1 MKKAIVPML
10 SLLAVTA
17 VGSLFSKPISAKAA
31 ANVNGWDYDS
41 YNPTDHAA
49 DSPFEGCW
57 GNTNTRSMRLTE
69 QAAMFADVPAF
80 GTRGTHKSLFDLSTF
95 EFTVELSHRSNLV
108 LLTFT
113 KTPGGY
119 FSEGNMIANIDIVP
133 ARSNKIDGIT
143 NQYIVCLSA
152 SVNSHNISI
161 EGFNDGTDWA
171 DDNNFKGVAVTAAD
185 NKIHMKFNRVSSEN
199 TEVTV
204 NDRVF
209 TVSNSIL
216 YQQLEN
222 SGLAYNTPSHV
233 VVGGMNGS
241 GFEKIIF
248 EQFTDS
254 KHTEYYSAT
263 GAFGFTKTALS
274 ELKDASIVNSNE
286 AEVFIAKYKTLKYDE
301 LESYDK
307 EWLKNDYQIVQEKYA
322 TARSLSP
329 TYMLEQRV
337 NDLKEACKVI
347 ETKEDISEVE
357 SAIKA
362 VQAAYE
368 EIDASTLSESGKA
381 VYDNSQVEI
390 NNAKAK
396 ISTVA
401 VKIYKET
408 VATYVKAVAAIKDV
422 ETLLKAKDALVAIP
436 VSYSE
441 YFTSEEEFN
450 EQVALINKAKEDFAK
465 KTRSDSKNIT
475 QGNYADILTN
485 DDGSLIVSTDASSQY
500 GDKVNSSG
508 VYFEQP
514 VAYSNFSVTFNVQ
527 ELNSDNTWIALGIM
541 EQPDMFIIADNDSVT
556 NNKGVSFRMQRTSLS
571 TITVEIY
578 VTSMTATRYYD
589 AKLLTTMNIPYQQD
603 VTLKMKN
610 VTKNLGG
617 ILDNY
622 YTISFN
628 DNELNETIKVSKMK
642 TVFPNGDN
650 AYLFFGSYCESRIA
664 YTIKNINGK
673 KPLSDDLKP
682 ASSVPTSNDT
692 AIEYE
697 IGSGNDLSM
706 NLDTKGEM
714 ISSVK
719 IGKKVV
725 SSANY
730 TYENNV
736 LTIKAS
742 ALSKL
747 EEGEQKV
754 VVETAYGSVS
764 WTLTVKTA
772 GSSPV
777 DPEPETPTNNNG
789 CGGSIIATSAI
800 ASTLALA
807 GIGLVIYKKKET
819 K

>member
-1 MKKAIVPML
+1 MKKAIVSML

-31 ANVNGWDYDS
+31 ANANGWDYDA
-41 YNPTDHAA
+41 YNPTDHAS
-49 DSPFEGCW
+49 DSPFTLCW

-69 QAAMFADVPAF
+69 QASMFYDVPAF
-80 GTRGTHKSLFDLSTF
+80 GTRGMHKSTFDLSTF
-95 EFTVELSHRSNLV
+95 EFTIELSNRSNLV
-108 LLTFT
+108 LLTFG
-113 KTPGGY
+113 KTAGVY

-133 ARSNKIDGIT
+133 AKSNKIDGTT
-143 NQYIVCLSA
+143 NQYIVCLS
-152 SVNSHNISI
+152 SSPNNHNISI

-199 TEVTV
+199 TEVTL

-222 SGLAYNTPSHV
+222 SGLAYNTPSYV
-233 VVGGMNGS
+233 MVGGMNGS
-241 GFEKIIF
+241 GFEKVIF

-254 KHTEYYSAT
+254 KHTEYYSST
-263 GAFGFTKTALS
+263 GAFGVTKAAIS
-274 ELKDASIVNSNE
+274 ELKDASLTNGEE
-286 AEVFIAKYKTLKYDE
+286 AEAFLAKYKTLKYNE
-301 LESYDK
+301 LETYDK
-307 EWLKNDYQIVQEKYA
+307 TWLKNDYQVVQEKYA
-322 TARSLSP
+322 TATSLSP
-329 TYMLEQRV
+329 TFMLEQRV
-337 NDLKEACKVI
+337 NDLKEAYEVI
-347 ETKEDISEVE
+347 ETKDDISKVE
-357 SAIKA
+357 SAIEA
-362 VQAAYE
+362 VNKAYE

-381 VYDNSQVEI
+381 IYDDSQVEV
-390 NNAKAK
+390 NKAKAK
-396 ISTVA
+396 ISIVA
-401 VKIYKET
+401 TKIYKET
-408 VATYVKAVAAIKDV
+408 VDAYVKAVAAINDV
-422 ETLLKAKDALVAIP
+422 ETLLKAKEALVAIP
-436 VSYSE
+436 VSYSK
-441 YFTSEEEFN
+441 YFTSEEDFN

-485 DDGSLIVSTDASSQY
+485 EDGSLVVSASGSSQY
-500 GDKVNSSG
+500 GDKTNSSG

-514 VAYSNFSVTFNVQ
+514 VAYSNFSVKFNIE
-527 ELNSDNTWIALGIM
+527 ELAADNTWIALGIM
-541 EQPDMFIIADNDSVT
+541 EQPDMFIIAENDSVT
-556 NNKGVSFRMQRTSLS
+556 NNKGVSFRMQRTTLS
-571 TITVEIY
+571 TISVEVY
-578 VTSMTATRYYD
+578 VTTMTATRYYD
-589 AKLLTTMNIPYQQD
+589 AKLLTTMDIPYQQD

-628 DNELNETIKVSKMK
+628 DVELNETIKVSKMK

-650 AYLFFGSYCESRIA
+650 AYLFFGSHGTQVA
-664 YTIKNINGK
+664 YTIKDINGK

-682 ASSVPTSNDT
+682 ASSVPTSTDS
-692 AIEYE
+692 ALEYE
-697 IGSGNDLSM
+697 LGSGKDLSI

-747 EEGEQKV
+747 SEGEENV
-754 VVETAYGSVS
+754 IVETAYGSLT
-764 WTLTVKTA
+764 WKLTVKTS
-772 GSSPV
+772 GTTPV

-800 ASTLALA
+800 VSTLALA
-807 GIGLVIYKKKET
+807 GIGLVIYKKRERK
-819 K
+819 